1 MWSVK
6 SNLTHLSMASDCG
19 FYASGSMETLNHL
32 WAPAPKDLVLADH
45 EVHVWRA
52 QLELPSSQVQRLRG
66 LLTEDE
72 LDRAHR
78 FFFEID
84 RQRFIAARGALRSI
98 LSRYLTFSP
107 GHLRFIYN
115 QYGKPF
121 LAPEFSSYLLNFN
134 LSHSGSMALYAMTR
148 NMEIGVDVER
158 VRADFEYEEIAK
170 RFFSVNEV
178 AILDTIPTDKK
189 LEAFYNC
196 WTRKEAYIKAHGK
209 GLSIPLD
216 SFDVSFAPGEP
227 AMVMHMKDEPQEPSL
242 WALQDIQPGPGYVG
256 ALAVKGIGCRLKY
269 WEWNQLSPLPSP
281 SSSP

>member
-1 MWSVK
+1 
-6 SNLTHLSMASDCG
+6 
-19 FYASGSMETLNHL
+19 METLNHL
-32 WAPAPKDLVLADH
+32 WSPAPKDLLLAAN

-52 QLELPSSQVQRLRG
+52 QLDLPSSQVQRLRAI
-66 LLTEDE
+66 LTEDE
-72 LDRAHR
+72 VDRANR
-78 FFFEID
+78 FSFEIL

-98 LSRYLTFSP
+98 LSRYITIFP
-107 GHLRFIYN
+107 GHLRFLYN

-148 NMEIGVDVER
+148 NKEIGVDVER
-158 VRADFEYEEIAK
+158 VRSNFEYEEIAE
-170 RFFSVNEV
+170 RFFSANEV
-178 AILDTIPTDKK
+178 AILRTIPAEQK

-227 AMVMHMKDEPQEPSL
+227 AVLLHTKDEPQERSL
-242 WALQDIQPGPGYVG
+242 WTLRDIQPGPGYVG

-281 SSSP
+281 